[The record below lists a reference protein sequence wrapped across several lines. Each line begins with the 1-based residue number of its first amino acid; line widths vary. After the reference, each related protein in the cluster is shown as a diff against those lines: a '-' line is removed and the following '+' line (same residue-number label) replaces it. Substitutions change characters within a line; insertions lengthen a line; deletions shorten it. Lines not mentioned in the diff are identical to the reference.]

1 MRLTGLALI
10 PAALVLAA
18 PAFAQGMN
26 ANQQAVYD
34 VILPALEESLAE
46 QGGTSYAALAPML
59 ASCIVA
65 EAKRREL
72 RTLADGALGEDDTQL
87 LNQIMARPDTQGC
100 VAKAAGQG

>member
-1 MRLTGLALI
+1 MSRFLIAGLALVAT
-10 PAALVLAA
+10 PALA
-18 PAFAQGMN
+18 QEMN
-26 ANQQAVYD
+26 ANQQAAYD

-59 ASCIVA
+59 ASCIVT

-72 RTLADGALGEDDTQL
+72 RTLGDGALGDEETAL
-87 LNQIMARPDTQGC
+87 MNQIMARPDTQGC